1 MAAVANTSAGPRN
14 VQRKNNKS
22 GDSLAN
28 RRHPIIRTPSSA
40 DDKETND
47 GETRADCIQDYSP
60 CYCAFNSNQ
69 IRVSC
74 LSVSVETVRDVFQRV
89 NDTEIYEVELGLLAD
104 DTNTVSIPLDFLGN
118 TSVRFLIDIHN
129 SNYSNL
135 VIDPLAF
142 RSSQNSL
149 YGFFVNY
156 FDFGL
161 QKDFKFL
168 NGFDKLRDLH
178 IYDIIN
184 FTAFQYLPPLP
195 SLWYLVVN
203 NVPEINQIPFPD
215 LSSTKLKELELPSN
229 GISDEKADEILAKLV
244 AWNSADSLQKLD
256 LERNSLTRIPS
267 QVMGSAF
274 SKLKYLDLAYNK
286 ISHLPSSSLT
296 FASPSVEYLYLHE
309 NDIKTIESGAFR
321 GISTAVVHAS
331 LFFLLIKKKNTVW
344 YDLFL

>member
-1 MAAVANTSAGPRN
+1 M
-14 VQRKNNKS
+14 
-22 GDSLAN
+22 
-28 RRHPIIRTPSSA
+28 
-40 DDKETND
+40 
-47 GETRADCIQDYSP
+47 
-60 CYCAFNSNQ
+60 
-69 IRVSC
+69 
-74 LSVSVETVRDVFQRV
+74 FQRV

-149 YGFFVNY
+149 YGFSVRY

-168 NGFDKLRDLH
+168 NGFDKLRDLT

-195 SLWYLVVN
+195 SLWYLKVN

-331 LFFLLIKKKNTVW
+331 LFFLLIKKKNTV
-344 YDLFL
+344 